1 MNRWDI
7 EVKNLD
13 FLPDSEKMEKVT
25 STNGIYKVM
34 IADDD
39 EQVHKVTKMILRDF
53 HYNNR
58 SLEFIDTFSAAQ
70 TIEALKIHDD
80 VAILFLDVVME
91 KNNSGFEVIE
101 FLRESQQNYLAR
113 IILRTGQP
121 GEAPEEEVIRNYDIN
136 DYLLKSELTSK
147 RLFTSLYSSVRS
159 YRDLLMLNRNQKGL
173 QKIIKMSSEL
183 FNKNSLDDFLVTIME
198 QISTLTDD
206 SSDMIYLRN
215 EEFKNGFVS
224 MCQSSKSKIVAA
236 TGSYKK
242 HMGMDIED
250 IPELFFI
257 LEHLKQPESEN
268 DSLIRKIDRGILV
281 YGKENVTSN
290 NIIFLEGP
298 KEAFDFNMINLFLT
312 HFSITLDNFIL
323 NNLVSDTQKE
333 ILYALAETVEAQSED
348 TGTHIERISKM
359 MYEFA
364 LILHMSYQEAE
375 MIRLAST
382 MHDLGKIAVPDAVLK
397 KPAKL
402 NPEEFE
408 IIKTHCDQGYRILS
422 RSQLPVMKMAAEIA
436 LSHHEKFD
444 GSGYPKGMAG
454 KSIPTSARMMA
465 IVDVFDALTHKRV
478 YKEAFDVDYAVEV
491 LNEGKDRH
499 FDGQL
504 VDVFI
509 NRLDEIMTL

>member
-1 MNRWDI
+1 MDRWDI

-13 FLPDSEKMEKVT
+13 FLSDSEKKEKPPE
-25 STNGIYKVM
+25 TNGSYTIL

-53 HYNNR
+53 EYNHR
-58 SLEFIDTFSAAQ
+58 SLEFIDTYSGAE
-70 TIEALKIHDD
+70 TIEVLKKHDD
-80 VAILFLDVVME
+80 IAILFLDVVME
-91 KNNSGFEVIE
+91 KNNSGFEVVE
-101 FLRESQQNYLAR
+101 YLRGTMKNYITR

-121 GEAPEEEVIRNYDIN
+121 GEAPEEEVIRDYDIN
-136 DYLLKSELTSK
+136 DYLLKSELSSK
-147 RLFTSLYSSVRS
+147 RLFTSLYSSIRS
-159 YRDLLMLNRNQKGL
+159 YRDLVVLKRNQQGL

-183 FNKNSLDDFLVTIME
+183 FNKNSLDDFLVSILE

-215 EEFKNGFVS
+215 EDFQNGFVS
-224 MCQSSKSKIVAA
+224 MRQSNKSKIVAA

-242 HMGMDIED
+242 HMGMDVED
-250 IPELFFI
+250 IPELSFI
-257 LEHLKQPESEN
+257 LEHLKQSEIEKN
-268 DSLIRKIDRGILV
+268 GLIRKIDKGILV
-281 YGKENVTSN
+281 YGKENSTSN
-290 NIIFLEGP
+290 NVIFLEGP
-298 KEAFDFNMINLFLT
+298 KEGFDFNLINLFLT

-333 ILYALAETVEAQSED
+333 ILFALAETVEAQSED

-364 LILHMSYQEAE
+364 LIMHMSYQEAE
-375 MIRLAST
+375 LIRLAST

-408 IIKTHCDQGYRILS
+408 VIKTHCDQGYRILS

-444 GSGYPKGMAG
+444 GSGYPKGVMG
-454 KSIPTSARMMA
+454 KSIPTAARMMA

-478 YKEAFDVDYAVEV
+478 YKEAFEVSFAIDV
-491 LNEGKDRH
+491 LIEGKGKH
-499 FDGQL
+499 FDGDL
-504 VDVFI
+504 VDLFVS
-509 NRLDEIMTL
+509 RLDDIMVL